1 MASTT
6 VSGSDAASWL
16 NLRTDMAQTPVSR
29 LGKMFRMTRLPF
41 KLLRESVPRSVLTS
55 RNRAAAPVAMKSERC
70 TGMSLNFV
78 VAIVFLF

>member
-1 MASTT
+1 
-6 VSGSDAASWL
+6 
-16 NLRTDMAQTPVSR
+16 MAQTPVSR

-55 RNRAAAPVAMKSERC
+55 SKSGAAAPVAMKSPERC